1 MMSEINEALGLG
13 DKFTI
18 DGKGYR
24 AHIATFEELLDIGEK
39 TEGLYLSE
47 KGFYINFI
55 KLQDEKDYKPRD
67 ARVKKLLALLQ
78 MIFPDAPVEAI
89 KKMNRKEMVDA
100 IEYFLVG

>member
-1 MMSEINEALGLG
+1 MSEINEALGLG

-39 TEGLYLSE
+39 TEGLFLTE
-47 KGFYINFI
+47 KGFYINFV
-55 KLQDEKDYKPRD
+55 KLQGEKDYKPRD

-89 KKMNRKEMVDA
+89 KKMNRKEMVEA
-100 IEYFLVG
+100 IDYFLVG

>member
-1 MMSEINEALGLG
+1 MSEVNEALGLG

-100 IEYFLVG
+100 IEYFLVGQ